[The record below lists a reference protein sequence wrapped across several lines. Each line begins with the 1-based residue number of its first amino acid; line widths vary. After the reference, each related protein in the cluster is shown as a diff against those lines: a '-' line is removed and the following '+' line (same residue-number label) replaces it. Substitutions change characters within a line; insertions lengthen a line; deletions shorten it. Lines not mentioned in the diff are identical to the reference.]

1 MTSMTGLFD
10 VLDAQMSHRPD
21 STALVVG
28 GERTPVRYGELGS
41 LVEQIVAGLEEA
53 GLRRGDAVGLVGA
66 NTLEF
71 VVGMLGAARAGIVVA
86 PLDPALPVA
95 EMSDRLDRVGAR
107 AVLVGAAAT
116 DRTPLYIP
124 DIATMRVRVVMSGA
138 QAWLDTVSG
147 CLGSSRG
154 QDPGLRRG
162 DALVLFTSGTTGRA
176 KMVPLTHANIAASVQ
191 GICATYE
198 LGAADATVAV
208 MPFFHGHGLMAVLL
222 GTLSSGGRLLLP
234 TRGRFS
240 AHMFWTDMRAVG
252 ATWYSA
258 VPTIHQILL
267 QRSVDGYPGPDV
279 VRLRFIRSCSAPLD
293 VATAQAVAC
302 RFGAPVLEA
311 YGMTETTHQA
321 VSARVDRD
329 VSGSVG
335 SATGDV
341 QLRVVDSAGSV
352 CPPGVVGEVWV
363 SGPTVVRGYLADP
376 PETAKSFVDGWFR
389 TGDLGALD
397 ADGCL
402 HLTGRI
408 KNIINRGGEK
418 ISPEHVEG
426 VLTGCDGVIEAAVF
440 AIPDDTYGERVGA
453 AVVLA
458 AARASATDA
467 IAMECRTKLSPFEVP
482 ERFEIVEALPH
493 TAKGA
498 IDRNAVRTQF
508 TTVGAAPAGTS
519 R

>member
-28 GERTPVRYGELGS
+28 GERTPVRYSELDR
-41 LVEQIVAGLEEA
+41 LVEQIAAGLEEA

-71 VVGMLGAARAGIVVA
+71 VVGLLGAARAGIVVA

-124 DIATMRVRVVMSGA
+124 DLATMRVRVVMSGA
-138 QAWLDTVSG
+138 RAWLDPVSG
-147 CLGSSRG
+147 CLESSRG

-222 GTLSSGGRLLLP
+222 GTLASGGCLLLP

-293 VATAQAVAC
+293 VATRRPWRA
-302 RFGAPVLEA
+302 G
-311 YGMTETTHQA
+311 
-321 VSARVDRD
+321 SARRC
-329 VSGSVG
+329 S
-335 SATGDV
+335 
-341 QLRVVDSAGSV
+341 R
-352 CPPGVVGEVWV
+352 
-363 SGPTVVRGYLADP
+363 
-376 PETAKSFVDGWFR
+376 R
-389 TGDLGALD
+389 TG
-397 ADGCL
+397 
-402 HLTGRI
+402 
-408 KNIINRGGEK
+408 
-418 ISPEHVEG
+418 
-426 VLTGCDGVIEAAVF
+426 
-440 AIPDDTYGERVGA
+440 
-453 AVVLA
+453 
-458 AARASATDA
+458 
-467 IAMECRTKLSPFEVP
+467 
-482 ERFEIVEALPH
+482 
-493 TAKGA
+493 
-498 IDRNAVRTQF
+498 
-508 TTVGAAPAGTS
+508 
-519 R
+519 